1 MLSSQYKQWCQIRCF
16 AQIWG
21 VQSHYHPGNNL
32 RFFQQKILLY
42 TVLCIKAEN
51 MHFESPK
58 GIKRPP
64 VPTHTHSCP
73 RTSREQQIKT
83 LRQNGRP
90 FTQDGQHSAAACYL
104 TTKFFLKELHLH
116 HLTKQLKL
124 ELLPNLNGFPWK
136 SLLYP
141 VYTSSIKQIM
151 HACLAKYTGT
161 HKQTSNYLAQCFLI
175 PDYFLS

>member
-1 MLSSQYKQWCQIRCF
+1 MLCLDFNPIITLVTIFDFSSRKFY
-16 AQIWG
+16 
-21 VQSHYHPGNNL
+21 
-32 RFFQQKILLY
+32 Y
-42 TVLCIKAEN
+42 TLFSIKAEN
-51 MHFESPK
+51 IMHFESPK

-64 VPTHTHSCP
+64 VPTRTHSCP
-73 RTSREQQIKT
+73 RTSREQIKT

-90 FTQDGQHSAAACYL
+90 FTQDGQHTAAACYL
-104 TTKFFLKELHLH
+104 TTKFFKELHFH